1 MNAFHARLMSSVA
14 ALGLLV
20 GAASAETIRWGG
32 SADLNSLDPYS
43 YGSTFTLSFLNH
55 IYEGLVR
62 YDADLQIEPA
72 LAESWEVVSDSVW
85 RFHLRQGVTFHN
97 GATFTAE
104 DVLASLNRVSHETS
118 PLRGNLPA
126 YQSAEVIDDYTID
139 IHLNGAYPL
148 LLNDLTNIFIFD
160 ADWLHD
166 NNSELPTDVAAGVE
180 GYTTFNAN
188 GTGPFI
194 IDERVPDTRT
204 SMVVNPDWWDEPEHN
219 VTRIE
224 FTPITSAATRVAALL
239 SGEIDFVE
247 GAPVQDLP
255 RLQAAPNVNVIEG
268 NALRTIMFGFNRR
281 ETLNDGRENPFNDL
295 RLRQAIAHA
304 IDMNLI
310 RDRIMRGASRNA
322 GTLVAPQIPG
332 YSAELDEQ
340 IAYDPDLARQLVS
353 EAGAEGLA
361 FQLTCS
367 YERWVNEEE
376 LCSAVIS
383 MLTRVGLAPSL
394 DIGPW
399 AVQAPRMSGGQAD
412 MFIFGWANEPMLDAY
427 SLLVQVVRTREG
439 TAGVFNWGAWSYPA
453 WDALIDAAAVELDR
467 DTRLGYETQVLAGA
481 REEMLFVPV
490 HQQPMAWAVSD
501 RVESVVQQADNKPR
515 HWLTRMAD

>member
-1 MNAFHARLMSSVA
+1 MNAFHTRLLSSVA
-14 ALGLLV
+14 ALGLLA
-20 GAASAETIRWGG
+20 GAAPAETIRWGG
-32 SADLNSLDPYS
+32 STDINSLDPYS
-43 YGSTFTLSFLNH
+43 YGSTFTLAFLNH
-55 IYEGLVR
+55 VYEGLVR

-72 LAESWEVVSDSVW
+72 LAESWEVIADDVW

-97 GATFTAE
+97 GAEFTAE
-104 DVLASLNRVSHETS
+104 DVLASLTRVSHPTS

-126 YQSAEVIDDYTID
+126 YRSAEIIDDHTID
-139 IHLNGAYPL
+139 IHLTGAYPL

-160 ADWLHD
+160 AGWLTE
-166 NNSELPTDVAAGVE
+166 NNSEVPTDVTAGVE
-180 GYTTFNAN
+180 GYATFNAN

-194 IDERVPDTRT
+194 IEARVPDTRT
-204 SMVVNPDWWDEPEHN
+204 TMVVNPAWWDEPAHN

-255 RLQAAPNVNVIEG
+255 RLQAAPGVSVIEG

-281 ETLNDGRENPFNDL
+281 PNLTDGRENPFNDV

-310 RDRIMRGASRNA
+310 RDRVMRGASRNA

-340 IAYDPDLARQLVS
+340 IPYDPDLARSLIA

-361 FQLTCS
+361 FELSCS
-367 YERWVNEEE
+367 YESWVNEEE

-383 MLTRVGLAPSL
+383 MLTRAGLAPTL
-394 DIGPW
+394 DIGPR
-399 AVQAPRMSGGQAD
+399 AVQSPKMSSGQSD
-412 MFIFGWANEPMLDAY
+412 MFIFGWANEPMLDSY

-439 TAGVFNWGAWSYPA
+439 TGGVFNWGGWSYPE

-467 DTRLGYETQVLAGA
+467 ETRLGYQTQVLAGA

-490 HQQPMAWAVSD
+490 HQQPMAWATSD
-501 RVESVVQQADNKPR
+501 RVEYVLQQADNKPR